1 MAIEQECNGKQNSCL
16 VCTSVGVTVQD
27 SAKGRK
33 EKSSSM
39 SVKKPDFWADDN
51 NSISIL
57 VSTDTFFDP
66 TNAVIKHLGER
77 SVTEVGCFIVQ
88 QYILTLKLHQST
100 KTPNFNFNLILY
112 FFFIIKHFLRII
124 DSRKRDGGGNNCK
137 SYSYYLWCKIRR
149 RRIMVELIHLTP
161 TTIFANVNHIFPPI
175 HLTMTQ
181 LCWILTSCQL
191 RFYVICRVSES
202 FLITFSVI
210 NNLDI

>member
-1 MAIEQECNGKQNSCL
+1 M
-16 VCTSVGVTVQD
+16 
-27 SAKGRK
+27 
-33 EKSSSM
+33 SSM
-39 SVKKPDFWADDN
+39 YLSRGNGTRQCERTKRKIIKYFSKKARFLGWWQYQYQY
-51 NSISIL
+51 IGQYRHI
-57 VSTDTFFDP
+57 FGP

-112 FFFIIKHFLRII
+112 FFLIIKHLLRII

-191 RFYVICRVSES
+191 RFYVICMVSES

>member
-1 MAIEQECNGKQNSCL
+1 M
-16 VCTSVGVTVQD
+16 
-27 SAKGRK
+27 
-33 EKSSSM
+33 SSM
-39 SVKKPDFWADDN
+39 YLSRGNGTRQCERTKRKIIKYVSKKARF
-51 NSISIL
+51 L

-137 SYSYYLWCKIRR
+137 SYSYYL
-149 RRIMVELIHLTP
+149 
-161 TTIFANVNHIFPPI
+161 
-175 HLTMTQ
+175 
-181 LCWILTSCQL
+181 
-191 RFYVICRVSES
+191 
-202 FLITFSVI
+202 
-210 NNLDI
+210 

>member
-1 MAIEQECNGKQNSCL
+1 MTI
-16 VCTSVGVTVQD
+16 SVSVYWSVQTHFLIPQMQLSNTWEKD
-27 SAKGRK
+27 LWQRKG
-33 EKSSSM
+33 
-39 SVKKPDFWADDN
+39 
-51 NSISIL
+51 
-57 VSTDTFFDP
+57 
-66 TNAVIKHLGER
+66 G
-77 SVTEVGCFIVQ
+77 FIVQ

-112 FFFIIKHFLRII
+112 FFLIIKHLLRII